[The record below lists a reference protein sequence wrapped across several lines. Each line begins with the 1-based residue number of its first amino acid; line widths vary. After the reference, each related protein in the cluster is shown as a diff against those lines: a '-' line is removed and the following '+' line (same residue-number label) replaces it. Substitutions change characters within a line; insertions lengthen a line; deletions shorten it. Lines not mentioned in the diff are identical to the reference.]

1 MHVFLLASPGVG
13 SSLAYFFGVLP
24 LSELFRDLG
33 SGPLAVSSS
42 LLYFSVNSPCL
53 QTSPKAI
60 ILQHPSHDGSGS
72 GKKNYFLVVQTYSPF
87 HYVWVKCSK
96 DAKPLK
102 LAQVSLLLPHPPP
115 SLVPYHTGGVNL
127 PFSGWNR
134 GREWLGE
141 NQPGLYQDNSSVLGG
156 PCVMAS
162 ARCGALWEGTTMPLP
177 SSGIPPEAVTAAVPR
192 GRTWE

>member
-60 ILQHPSHDGSGS
+60 ILQHLSHDGSGS
-72 GKKNYFLVVQTYSPF
+72 GKKNYLLVVQTYSPF
-87 HYVWVKCSK
+87 HYV
-96 DAKPLK
+96 
-102 LAQVSLLLPHPPP
+102 
-115 SLVPYHTGGVNL
+115 
-127 PFSGWNR
+127 
-134 GREWLGE
+134 
-141 NQPGLYQDNSSVLGG
+141 
-156 PCVMAS
+156 
-162 ARCGALWEGTTMPLP
+162 
-177 SSGIPPEAVTAAVPR
+177 
-192 GRTWE
+192 